1 MVTCLQTL
9 SKVAKVKVL
18 IHRYSLSLIHF
29 FLLSFLMFPIL
40 PPFPLAVKNI
50 SEYFRIFQNISEYF
64 RIFQNISE
72 FFKIF
77 RKFFQDI
84 CKAFSNQPNKK
95 RFIISIK
102 VDMEIIKPLLV

>member
-1 MVTCLQTL
+1 MSSCLQTL

-18 IHRYSLSLIHF
+18 IHCYSLSLIHF
-29 FLLSFLMFPIL
+29 FSAFFLMFPIL
-40 PPFPLAVKNI
+40 PPFHQL
-50 SEYFRIFQNISEYF
+50 SR
-64 RIFQNISE
+64 NISE

-77 RKFFQDI
+77 EILSKFFKSVQ
-84 CKAFSNQPNKK
+84 QK

>member
-1 MVTCLQTL
+1 
-9 SKVAKVKVL
+9 
-18 IHRYSLSLIHF
+18 
-29 FLLSFLMFPIL
+29 MFPIL
-40 PPFPLAVKNI
+40 PPFSLAVK
-50 SEYFRIFQNISEYF
+50 
-64 RIFQNISE
+64 NISE

-84 CKAFSNQPNKK
+84 CKAFSNQSNKK